1 MTISFLIGKLICN
14 KHEEK
19 IQPETVLFIR
29 GIFATIATYAVVNT
43 RIRDVLYVPY
53 ENRKPLV
60 IRSL

>member
-29 GIFATIATYAVVNT
+29 GIFSSIATYAVVNT
-43 RIRDVLYVPY
+43 RFREVTYVPPQ
-53 ENRKPLV
+53 NRKPLI

>member
-1 MTISFLIGKLICN
+1 LIGKLICN

-29 GIFATIATYAVVNT
+29 GIFSTFATYAVVN
-43 RIRDVLYVPY
+43 IKFRDVIYVPP